1 MINFPLIMKT
11 GWQVKLKEDKKIK
24 FLKKMESKNKANHK
38 FSYEDAGVNT
48 GKASEAINLFK
59 SKVFSTFNRNVL
71 NDLVSYAGLFQLETG
86 NYKNPVLVS
95 STDGVGTKVLIAK
108 QTGDFSAIGQ
118 DLVAMC
124 VNDILCCGAKPLF
137 FLDYLAC
144 GKLEPQKIKTVVESI
159 AEGCLIAGSA
169 LIGGETAE
177 MPGVYREDDI
187 DMAGFAVG
195 IVDRDKIITK
205 KMVKEGD
212 ILCGVASSGPHSNGY
227 SLIRKI
233 ISDCNLDLSKNYN
246 IDENNPSLGK
256 ILLTPTR
263 IYVKILENLIDSGK
277 VKGLAHITGGGFYEN
292 INRIIPENCNARI
305 NKKAWKVPSIFNFLQ
320 DAGNIEVEEMYR
332 VFNMGIGMAIVI
344 DKNDLDFAQKIL
356 NKSSENLLEIG
367 VITKGS
373 GMVEVV

>member
-1 MINFPLIMKT
+1 MKT

-187 DMAGFAVG
+187 DLAGFAVG

-320 DAGNIEVEEMYR
+320 DAGNIEEEEMYR
-332 VFNMGIGMAIVI
+332 VFNMGIGMAIII